1 MSLWVT
7 QGIFST
13 VDKGF
18 SVSAVEVLEAV
29 DSLDVVEGL
38 ETELLFSTSV
48 RFSSW
53 KIYSNETHL
62 MYRTCKYE
70 SWFLKNLLN

>member
-38 ETELLFSTSV
+38 ETE
-48 RFSSW
+48 
-53 KIYSNETHL
+53 
-62 MYRTCKYE
+62 
-70 SWFLKNLLN
+70 